1 MTIYIS
7 IGNTCFMAKY
17 LRSSGK
23 RSEAFPFDW
32 LISSLKYVSYICKTR
47 NYDEII
53 KVMFNISEVNIK
65 TKNKKNLIVKHR
77 CPELA
82 KIEFYHDFY
91 SFGTVLGQLEKV
103 KEKYLRRI
111 KRLHNYLDNTE
122 EKKVLV
128 LWTQRFNIDEIY
140 SLIDIIKDK
149 NCEIVA
155 AVSKNRIIKPRK
167 IKYPIIKKT
176 NNSVVYQNIHQD
188 TKINIIVYHYLNLL
202 TNDLNLFFKDFV

>member
-23 RSEAFPFDW
+23 RSEAFPCDW

-47 NYDEII
+47 DYDKIMD
-53 KVMFNISEVNIK
+53 VMFNINESNIQMR
-65 TKNKKNLIVKHR
+65 NKKNLIVKYR
-77 CPELA
+77 CPELS
-82 KIEFYHDFY
+82 KIKFYHDFY

-103 KEKYLRRI
+103 KDKYLRRI
-111 KRLHNYLDNTE
+111 KRFHNYLDDIE
-122 EKKVLV
+122 QKKILI

-140 SLIDIIKDK
+140 NLIDIIKDK

-155 AVSKNRIIKPRK
+155 AVAKNRIIRPKK
-167 IKYPIIKKT
+167 IKYPIINKT
-176 NNSVVYQNIHQD
+176 NNSVIYQDSYQD
-188 TKINIIVYHYLNLL
+188 TKINIIKYNNLNLL
-202 TNDLNLFFKDFV
+202 KNDLNLFFKDII